1 MLIIKIII
9 IITVII
15 IIIIINN
22 ESLTELLYLL
32 FFVSRLVMGEK
43 IGWMWKLTEFCQKYE
58 SAVLFATLIYWILYF

>member
-15 IIIIINN
+15 IIIVNN
-22 ESLTELLYLL
+22 EPLTELLYLL

>member
-15 IIIIINN
+15 IIIINN
-22 ESLTELLYLL
+22 EPLTELLYLL